1 MVLCDTNIFIH
12 AFNGRHDTIS
22 RMEEIGLQ
30 QIGLSV
36 VTLMELYQGARNKV
50 ELARIKR
57 NIRYFDVVEIDNT
70 ASQQAAIFV
79 ERFKLSHNLQIPD
92 AIIGASAVVHQVPL
106 FTYNLKDFNFMPG
119 IILL

>member
-36 VTLMELYQGARNKV
+36 
-50 ELARIKR
+50 
-57 NIRYFDVVEIDNT
+57 
-70 ASQQAAIFV
+70 
-79 ERFKLSHNLQIPD
+79 
-92 AIIGASAVVHQVPL
+92 HQVPL

>member
-79 ERFKLSHNLQIPD
+79 EKFKLSHNRQIPD
-92 AIIGASAVVHQVPL
+92 V
-106 FTYNLKDFNFMPG
+106 
-119 IILL
+119 